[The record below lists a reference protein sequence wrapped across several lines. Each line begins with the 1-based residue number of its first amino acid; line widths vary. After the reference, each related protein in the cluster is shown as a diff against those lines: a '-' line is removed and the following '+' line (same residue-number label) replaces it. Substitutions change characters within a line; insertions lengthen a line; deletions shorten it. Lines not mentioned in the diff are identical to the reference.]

1 MSNIQF
7 NDILKL
13 FSSKTLSLEIY
24 QNLLNYQGNNVETN
38 FIKIVLF
45 EFLIDVNSNEI
56 IKEEKELWFE
66 KQKQN
71 NYYHDARIF
80 IDFVVK
86 LLLNSSFSKISLPN
100 LINEFLQNFTPSLKN
115 YLDQII
121 SILLYF
127 KYENTDIFNLIS
139 KFIKSLFNVSKE
151 IKNEFNKKLIPALN
165 ELLNNK
171 GYKFNHIPHY
181 PEQLSLGFFQIINEI
196 MYLLSLENEDKEMI
210 ESFINY
216 LSIYD
221 LLPENEKNELMNW
234 LKKGEILKIKIDD
247 NSNIEVKNNEKNIK
261 NQSEIINENQI
272 TNIKNNE
279 INSININSN
288 IENINGNLN
297 EESKKI
303 ELNDKDY
310 NIETN
315 YKIDLSSFNDFNE
328 FVPPQQNIKI
338 DPELSFKINAQMII
352 CGERIL
358 NLIKEVINLFL
369 KLDLQEKEKIFHIE
383 EKIELDNLKIKRLEI
398 LIIFLKNP
406 YFVNLKRK
414 IIEILLVKLLIEN
427 KDFIDISSDYVPKEN
442 LLIDLKNR
450 IEKKI
455 KEYKIIIGLNNN
467 DKNYVKL
474 LEDLRILENLSKKV
488 GKNEA
493 KIIIKENDKNNSFSQ
508 KLKIVYNFLNFYKS
522 KLNPYVHISKDKSK
536 FYLLPE
542 SCFKTNND
550 YHKYIY
556 KISTLI
562 NEDEKNYENKI
573 QAEQIYLNK
582 KIIELEECWNILL
595 SPNKT
600 IKYYIDEF
608 EEEINEYRNAYKKE
622 VENLYT
628 NYNVLFN
635 FNFKIRIESEISP
648 FPDGIKQKLIEIIN
662 QFKEKILNKI
672 GNYYHDFISEENKI
686 MSDLQKNYIKN
697 EIIPLF
703 DDLLNKD
710 YSQFVWTEKGT
721 FENLSKIYFI
731 YLKLKEIRD
740 FLLEQ
745 KKIFKSTLQKKEKQ
759 YLETL
764 KKIADKMNH
773 LKKQLEKE
781 HSIESGLTIYK
792 EWIRELRKNKA
803 HELNN
808 QDIFLDEIKTY
819 LTHLIHNN
827 IVLDMDFTY
836 DHYFYLW
843 LVKNNFIYYYY
854 H

>member
-24 QNLLNYQGNNVETN
+24 QNLLNYQGNNLETN

-210 ESFINY
+210 ESYINY

-261 NQSEIINENQI
+261 NQSEIINENKI

-369 KLDLQEKEKIFHIE
+369 KLDLQEKEKIFHIK

-414 IIEILLVKLLIEN
+414 IIEKLLVKLLIEN

-442 LLIDLKNR
+442 LLMDLKNR

-764 KKIADKMNH
+764 KKIADKMNYF
-773 LKKQLEKE
+773 KKQLEKE

>member
-595 SPNKT
+595 SPSKT

-672 GNYYHDFISEENKI
+672 GKYYHDFISEDNKI

-764 KKIADKMNH
+764 KKIADKKNH

>member
-1 MSNIQF
+1 
-7 NDILKL
+7 
-13 FSSKTLSLEIY
+13 
-24 QNLLNYQGNNVETN
+24 
-38 FIKIVLF
+38 
-45 EFLIDVNSNEI
+45 
-56 IKEEKELWFE
+56 
-66 KQKQN
+66 
-71 NYYHDARIF
+71 
-80 IDFVVK
+80 
-86 LLLNSSFSKISLPN
+86 
-100 LINEFLQNFTPSLKN
+100 
-115 YLDQII
+115 
-121 SILLYF
+121 
-127 KYENTDIFNLIS
+127 
-139 KFIKSLFNVSKE
+139 
-151 IKNEFNKKLIPALN
+151 
-165 ELLNNK
+165 
-171 GYKFNHIPHY
+171 
-181 PEQLSLGFFQIINEI
+181 
-196 MYLLSLENEDKEMI
+196 
-210 ESFINY
+210 
-216 LSIYD
+216 
-221 LLPENEKNELMNW
+221 
-234 LKKGEILKIKIDD
+234 
-247 NSNIEVKNNEKNIK
+247 
-261 NQSEIINENQI
+261 
-272 TNIKNNE
+272 
-279 INSININSN
+279 
-288 IENINGNLN
+288 
-297 EESKKI
+297 
-303 ELNDKDY
+303 
-310 NIETN
+310 
-315 YKIDLSSFNDFNE
+315 
-328 FVPPQQNIKI
+328 
-338 DPELSFKINAQMII
+338 MII

-414 IIEILLVKLLIEN
+414 IIEKLLVKLLIEN
-427 KDFIDISSDYVPKEN
+427 KDFIDIS
-442 LLIDLKNR
+442 
-450 IEKKI
+450 EKKI

-662 QFKEKILNKI
+662 QFKEKLLNKI

-703 DDLLNKD
+703 DDLLNTIILNMFGKRM
-710 YSQFVWTEKGT
+710 V
-721 FENLSKIYFI
+721 LM
-731 YLKLKEIRD
+731 
-740 FLLEQ
+740 
-745 KKIFKSTLQKKEKQ
+745 KIF
-759 YLETL
+759 L
-764 KKIADKMNH
+764 KFI
-773 LKKQLEKE
+773 LF
-781 HSIESGLTIYK
+781 I
-792 EWIRELRKNKA
+792 
-803 HELNN
+803 LN
-808 QDIFLDEIKTY
+808 
-819 LTHLIHNN
+819 
-827 IVLDMDFTY
+827 
-836 DHYFYLW
+836 
-843 LVKNNFIYYYY
+843 
-854 H
+854 